1 MKHADESIIH
11 SPLIGKS
18 AKEIVEHFKGYNFV
32 DDHGHRLDMCGDFK
46 DLVNMAIGPQISAN
60 KTERNVAKHNI
71 QGPVFF

>member
-32 DDHGHRLDMCGDFK
+32 DDHGHRLDMCGDFT
-46 DLVNMAIGPQISAN
+46 DLVALATASSNQQGELPTAGDSSA
-60 KTERNVAKHNI
+60 
-71 QGPVFF
+71 